1 MDYQDKQFSIG
12 RFSVTKP
19 VLVNI
24 LMITILALGGVFSLL
39 TLPQEQ
45 FAEVPFYWVNVIV
58 PYPGVSA
65 QDMESSVTI
74 PVENA
79 FAGMDRLKQ
88 ISSTTSEGG
97 LSVVRVEFDDG
108 IDDTLFRSLYQ
119 DAQTRFSQVTL
130 PDGVLQPV
138 LDDFSSSDF
147 LPVIEVIVSG
157 NLSYQDMREQAQEL
171 QNRFLSI
178 PDVSDV
184 EIVGLP
190 ERQIQVKLNPTLLSS
205 MGGLSVNEVVRSLS
219 GGENQR
225 LPSGNLSTESRQY
238 LLRTF
243 GSVEGVRDIDS
254 VIVRRSNQGEGLV
267 RISDVATVMDGF
279 DEDAPP

>member
-24 LMITILALGGVFSLL
+24 LMITILALGVFSLL

-88 ISSTTSEGG
+88 ISSTTSEG

-205 MGGLSVNEVVRSLS
+205 MGLSVNEVVRSLS
-219 GGENQR
+219 GRTNAYQVETSPPRVVNTCFALSVR
-225 LPSGNLSTESRQY
+225 WRESGISTQ
-238 LLRTF
+238 LL
-243 GSVEGVRDIDS
+243 
-254 VIVRRSNQGEGLV
+254 
-267 RISDVATVMDGF
+267 
-279 DEDAPP
+279 